1 MKTLR
6 NEAFD
11 ATLASGK
18 QLKGNYAELAIHALE
33 NIPQGGLGVKQMRA
47 RLRVLAALDGVQ
59 VGSLISLEDADAKT
73 LQECVAVM
81 PWGLVAKP
89 IVEFCDAVEN
99 MKEPAAETPSEPEG
113 SEGTQQS

>member
-11 ATLASGK
+11 AKLASGK
-18 QLKGNYAELAIHALE
+18 QLKGTYAELAIHALE

-47 RLRVLAALDGVQ
+47 RLRVLAALDGVEADRTIT
-59 VGSLISLEDADAKT
+59 VEDADAKT
-73 LQECVAVM
+73 LQECVSVM

-89 IVEFCDAVEN
+89 IVDFCDAVEN
-99 MKEPAAETPSEPEG
+99 MKEPTAETPSEPEG
-113 SEGTQQS
+113 SEGTQS